1 MALWEDVR
9 RSALEWSQIPEH
21 KLVKERTSILFESL
35 RIRAKQFRHRLTQI
49 NTDKS
54 GPMELAR
61 PRAVPLSESVKI
73 CVHLWLNYFSP
84 RFDTSL
90 LGHDLPLLV

>member
-1 MALWEDVR
+1 
-9 RSALEWSQIPEH
+9 
-21 KLVKERTSILFESL
+21 
-35 RIRAKQFRHRLTQI
+35 
-49 NTDKS
+49 
-54 GPMELAR
+54 MELAR